1 MVVQTTLW
9 FAAMGAILF
18 LAAGDWR
25 WLQGWVF
32 LGELGFFSF
41 AVSLWLLR
49 YDPALLESRLSAPVR
64 RDQMPWDRI
73 FMLAVAVLHRLDG
86 ADRPRRAPLRVVARA
101 ALGAG
106 AGRRADRARHG
117 LGLADLPLQHLRSSP
132 GPRAGCAR
140 APSGYGRAVSHCAPP
155 HVCRWHALAPRH
167 AAAARLLVGGVAVP
181 LLVTGMAL
189 RAVGEERMLRR
200 ELSCYDEY
208 ARRVRFRLLPGIW

>member
-9 FAAMGAILF
+9 LAAMGAILF

-73 FMLAVAVLHRLDG
+73 FMLAVAVVFIGWMVLIALDARRFGWSHRS
-86 ADRPRRAPLRVVARA
+86 
-101 ALGAG
+101 
-106 AGRRADRARHG
+106 GRRRW
-117 LGLADLPLQHLRSSP
+117 
-132 GPRAGCAR
+132 
-140 APSGYGRAVSHCAPP
+140 APC
-155 HVCRWHALAPRH
+155 
-167 AAAARLLVGGVAVP
+167 
-181 LLVTGMAL
+181 
-189 RAVGEERMLRR
+189 
-200 ELSCYDEY
+200 
-208 ARRVRFRLLPGIW
+208 